1 MGTEELAA
9 VLDALRA
16 AVLAVYRAD
25 GTAYMSPVWYR
36 VANGS
41 VEIVVAEGDLKLER
55 LRSDPRC
62 IFMAFEI
69 EPPFRGVRIEAQAQ
83 LSWGDV
89 DERRHVI
96 ASRYL
101 GQADARRYVE
111 QRTKPGTLVRLS
123 LDSARTWDL
132 GAILPS

>member
-1 MGTEELAA
+1 MTAEELTAL
-9 VLDALRA
+9 LDALPA

-41 VEIVVAEGDLKLER
+41 VDIVVADGDLKIER

-62 IFMAFEI
+62 LFMAFET
-69 EPPFRGVRIEAQAQ
+69 EPPFRGVRIESEAQ
-83 LSWGDV
+83 LSSADV
-89 DERRHVI
+89 QETRLAI

-101 GQADARRYVE
+101 GEADGERYVE
-111 QRTKPGTLVRLS
+111 QRTKSGTVVRLS
-123 LDSARTWDL
+123 LVSARTWDL
-132 GAILPS
+132 RAILPS